1 MDTKPQ
7 LSVQR
12 RSTYPCECEY
22 RACTRDGIEYVIRPI
37 VPDDLER
44 ELAFVQSLS
53 AESLYKRLMYAV
65 RPTRDMLGPYVS
77 VDYDH
82 RMALVALDGASG
94 QEHIIGVARYA
105 CDDDIAAHEFAMV
118 IADDW
123 QRRGIGTRLLERL
136 FQYARAHGVRRLYGR
151 VLRDNVAMLALARK
165 LRLSKTDCPDD
176 PGLVTVTLDLRHPQA
191 SRVDADDGSRSRRPA
206 S

>member
-1 MDTKPQ
+1 MTGAPRCNAVGTLHAAPGRANRGHQ
-7 LSVQR
+7 ASTFRAR

-105 CDDDIAAHEFAMV
+105 CDDDIAARIRHG
-118 IADDW
+118 D
-123 QRRGIGTRLLERL
+123 RR
-136 FQYARAHGVRRLYGR
+136 
-151 VLRDNVAMLALARK
+151 
-165 LRLSKTDCPDD
+165 
-176 PGLVTVTLDLRHPQA
+176 
-191 SRVDADDGSRSRRPA
+191 
-206 S
+206 

>member
-1 MDTKPQ
+1 MLRRDAPIVDTKPQ

-12 RSTYPCECEY
+12 RSKYPCECEY

-105 CDDDIAAHEFAMV
+105 CV
-118 IADDW
+118 
-123 QRRGIGTRLLERL
+123 
-136 FQYARAHGVRRLYGR
+136 
-151 VLRDNVAMLALARK
+151 
-165 LRLSKTDCPDD
+165 
-176 PGLVTVTLDLRHPQA
+176 
-191 SRVDADDGSRSRRPA
+191 
-206 S
+206 